1 MDQVTGQQT
10 GQIAAAIAAATGSI
24 GYVRQTGQNTH
35 HRYAYASDE
44 DLARAVNPALVAH
57 GLAIAP
63 INMTHARE
71 GKSVIVTVTWE
82 IRHSSG
88 ESMQMMTIGEDA
100 DRGDGKAVYK
110 CMTGARKYLLRLLF
124 CIATGDDAE
133 QHTPAPPAP
142 RLPEPVIPEGQT
154 AQDVLY
160 RMARESAGDDTD
172 RLAKSIDYI
181 DGLTDAQARVTLARK
196 QQGKT

>member
-1 MDQVTGQQT
+1 MDQVTGKQT

-63 INMTHARE
+63 VNMTHARE

-110 CMTGARKYLLRLLF
+110 CMTGARKYLLRLVF

-133 QHTPAPPAP
+133 IATPDDAGPSAK
-142 RLPEPVIPEGQT
+142 EE
-154 AQDVLY
+154 LY
-160 RMARESAGDDTD
+160 RMAREAADGDVEK
-172 RLAKSIDYI
+172 LAKSIDYV
-181 DGLTDAQARVTLARK
+181 DNLTESQARAKLAQKRASR
-196 QQGKT
+196 